1 MSAAALLADLAAAG
15 VVLWADGDAL
25 RYRAPAGT
33 MTADRLD
40 LLREHKTEIVRLLA
54 DPDALRLAVAIVIVE
69 AEPVPD
75 PIAAVGPVRC
85 FACGAER
92 PPDGAA
98 CPTCHPAAAM
108 RRG

>member
-33 MTADRLD
+33 MTADRPD
-40 LLREHKTEIVRLLA
+40 LLREHKTEIARLLA
-54 DPDALRLAVAIVIVE
+54 DPDALRVAAAIAIFD
-69 AEPVPD
+69 AEPVRS
-75 PIAAVGPVRC
+75 PIAAVEPARC
-85 FACGAER
+85 FACGTER
-92 PPDGAA
+92 PPDGTA
-98 CPTCHPAAAM
+98 CPTCHPAPAM